1 MPPAGECTQS
11 TITLLAAPGTTAVNQ
26 APLPRHVHVNSNVVR
41 GFANDEGIERYI
53 RGLSEGRK
61 GTGSGEGV
69 VKSLSRSRRGMSAEI
84 LSTPSSTSS
93 GFGAWLSDL
102 EGRLRYQPWWI
113 YITTLD
119 RR

>member
-1 MPPAGECTQS
+1 M
-11 TITLLAAPGTTAVNQ
+11 
-26 APLPRHVHVNSNVVR
+26 NSVAVR
-41 GFANDEGIERYI
+41 GFANDGGI
-53 RGLSEGRK
+53 GRK
-61 GTGSGEGV
+61 GVCEKGNGSREGV
-69 VKSLSRSRRGMSAEI
+69 DHQKQEKERKEMSAEI
-84 LSTPSSTSS
+84 LSTPSSTRSS